1 MTPLTTCA
9 RTDVGQQ
16 RETNEDAALTRNLR
30 EAHLLAVAD
39 GMGGHAAGDVASELA
54 IGTFADT
61 VEAALES
68 GWPGGESILREA
80 VVEANEAV
88 LDRAAADGLEGM
100 GTTLVAALV
109 QDGRALFVNVG
120 DSRGYHIDERG
131 RLEQVTTDQS
141 LVQELVEQGELT
153 EAEAR
158 DHPQRNVVSQAL
170 GTDETIE
177 PDLDSIA
184 FGGTVLCCSDG
195 LPEEVKDETIASVV
209 DDAMSVE
216 AAAETLINRANA
228 AGGSDNIAVALGAR

>member
-1 MTPLTTCA
+1 M
-9 RTDVGQQ
+9 
-16 RETNEDAALTRNLR
+16 
-30 EAHLLAVAD
+30 
-39 GMGGHAAGDVASELA
+39 
-54 IGTFADT
+54 
-61 VEAALES
+61 
-68 GWPGGESILREA
+68 
-80 VVEANEAV
+80 VEANEAV

-141 LVQELVEQGELT
+141 LVRELVEQGELT

-184 FGGTVLCCSDG
+184 FGGTLLCCSDG
-195 LPEEVKDETIASVV
+195 LTEEVKDEAIASVV
-209 DDAMSVE
+209 DDAVSVE
-216 AAAETLINRANA
+216 AVAETLINRVNA
-228 AGGSDNIAVALGAR
+228 VGGSDNIAVALGARES